1 MPEQCLNNELNPTD
15 VTDGG
20 PITFELLDWYLAN
33 NHGGL
38 LAADHAPTLFLA
50 AGCAERTAF
59 SAQGLP
65 LGILPDADLNGVHA
79 LNFNDGDLLLMFS
92 HVVYELTN
100 VAGEPFGLNRL
111 KAFPVSDRTQSA
123 PQFLEQLGAEAEE
136 YCGAVKPLDDITA
149 IVIRRNVD
157 IKFGA

>member
-1 MPEQCLNNELNPTD
+1 
-15 VTDGG
+15 
-20 PITFELLDWYLAN
+20 
-33 NHGGL
+33 
-38 LAADHAPTLFLA
+38 
-50 AGCAERTAF
+50 
-59 SAQGLP
+59 
-65 LGILPDADLNGVHA
+65 
-79 LNFNDGDLLLMFS
+79 MFS

-136 YCGAVKPLDDITA
+136 FCGALKSLDDMTA